1 MSIKLKGKLTN
12 YSGKPISNTIRAC
25 DDDLLF
31 DDQLGSQLHLTMVI

>member
-31 DDQLGSQLHLTMVI
+31 DDQLAVSYT